1 MAGYIIKR
9 LVGIIPTL
17 IPTFSTIF
25 PSLIGGSIIIE
36 ALFSISRMGNQ
47 TVQAI
52 IAHDYPVVI
61 AILTLTSI
69 ITLISYIAVDI
80 LIMMVDKRIKFNT
93 K

>member
-17 IPTFSTIF
+17 IPTFSNIF

-36 ALFSISRMGNQ
+36 TLFSIPGMGNQ

-52 IAHDYPVVI
+52 IANDYPIVI

-69 ITLISYIAVDI
+69 ITLISY
-80 LIMMVDKRIKFNT
+80 
-93 K
+93 